1 MVPVQV
7 LLCPLAA
14 IGITGIYAAWHRFR
28 LARAGSERVLRER
41 VAYLLWVAAS
51 RSWDDS
57 GTVLRSVRPAGRFGS
72 PSWLA
77 RQRPVGRQPV

>member
-28 LARAGSERVLRER
+28 LARDYGSKRVLRER

-51 RSWDDS
+51 RS
-57 GTVLRSVRPAGRFGS
+57 
-72 PSWLA
+72 
-77 RQRPVGRQPV
+77 